1 MKYAVYTLG
10 CKVNSCESAAI
21 ASAFDT
27 KGFEQCKQ
35 GEIADIFFIITM
47 LCFKSVVGIS

>member
-35 GEIADIFFIITM
+35 GEHCGKDAEENY
-47 LCFKSVVGIS
+47 GG